1 MRFGKKQVAAD
12 LEQFQQKSW
21 EADRI
26 IGVTEV
32 TRSEKMKVIV
42 TEHLFEKLIIK
53 KQRNR
58 MVAGFLKNESVI
70 QQF

>member
-26 IGVTEV
+26 IEVTEV

-53 KQRNR
+53 K
-58 MVAGFLKNESVI
+58 
-70 QQF
+70 